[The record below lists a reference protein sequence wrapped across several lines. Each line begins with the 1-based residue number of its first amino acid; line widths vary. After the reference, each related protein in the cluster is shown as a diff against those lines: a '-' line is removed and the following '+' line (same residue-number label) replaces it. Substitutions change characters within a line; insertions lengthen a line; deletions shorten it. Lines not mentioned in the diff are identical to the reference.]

1 MEHEFS
7 VPCSLEPATELAVG
21 HVNPF
26 HIISL
31 KFFMIFVNIKKY
43 KRVQI
48 FGNVFKVAASL
59 YSENAFYFQFRIF
72 YLPLHI

>member
-1 MEHEFS
+1 MEHEVS

-21 HVNPF
+21 HVNLV
-26 HIISL
+26 HIISS

-48 FGNVFKVAASL
+48 FGNEFKVAASL
-59 YSENAFYFQFRIF
+59 YSGNAFYFQFRIF
-72 YLPLHI
+72 YLPPHV